1 MWNYKR
7 SWIAKTILS
16 NKNKAGGI
24 ILADFKLYYKTI
36 VIKTCGTGIE
46 NRLIDQ
52 WNRNSDPRI
61 NPHIH
66 IHFWQ
71 GFQDYSMGKGQSFQ
85 PMVPGKL
92 CI

>member
-46 NRLIDQ
+46 NTQ
-52 WNRNSDPRI
+52 TN
-61 NPHIH
+61 
-66 IHFWQ
+66 
-71 GFQDYSMGKGQSFQ
+71 GKESKAQ
-85 PMVPGKL
+85 K
-92 CI
+92 